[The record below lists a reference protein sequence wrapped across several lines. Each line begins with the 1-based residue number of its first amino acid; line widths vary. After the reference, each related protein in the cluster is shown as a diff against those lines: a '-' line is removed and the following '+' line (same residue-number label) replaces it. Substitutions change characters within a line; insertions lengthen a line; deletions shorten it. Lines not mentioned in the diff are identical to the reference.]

1 MTKEILKKFNE
12 EHKSRQVFEEKSNE
26 SEKSLKN
33 LQTQLK
39 EIKDESLR
47 KEKKFYEESISL
59 INAKRELEL
68 ELSKKNQ
75 ELNEYSTEISNL
87 RIRERHMN
95 KICLD
100 LKEENSNLRSEC
112 DKLRKLS
119 FDMENTKIK
128 KLQEEIDEL
137 KIMNQ
142 LYRTQKLESEEDI
155 ANFQRNSEL
164 LKEENGRLKRELY

>member
-1 MTKEILKKFNE
+1 MKKFNE
-12 EHKSRQVFEEKSNE
+12 EHKARQIFEERTIE

-33 LQTQLK
+33 LHIQLK
-39 EIKDESLR
+39 EINDENLK

-59 INAKRELEL
+59 INAKREVEL

-75 ELNEYSTEISNL
+75 ELNAYATEISNL
-87 RIRERHMN
+87 KIRDKHMN
-95 KICLD
+95 KISLD

-112 DKLRKLS
+112 EKLRKLS
-119 FDMENTKIK
+119 FEIENTKIK

-155 ANFQRNSEL
+155 CNFQRINEL
-164 LKEENGRLKRELY
+164 LKDENNRLKRELYE